1 MMTKAKAAGKA
12 NASLTE
18 MAAELESFVRTA
30 ASDGQRQYDV
40 ERATLE
46 RVIEMGRRATD
57 LFLQLQGDGDL
68 GSQAVGADG
77 RTLYRSEQPSVR
89 RLRTIFGEHQFTA
102 YVYAAGSKEKIALRP
117 IDAKIELAAG
127 DFSYLFEE
135 FAQHFCVDQAFGS
148 AAEKMGAMFGSKV
161 AVDSLERISRRLGGQ
176 AEAFLA
182 NLPIPAPQDEG
193 AVLVAT
199 ADGKGVPLVQRDAG
213 RIPTFEQR
221 ERPGNR
227 RMATLGGIYSVDR
240 HIRTADDILAAL
252 FREKPPTPPA
262 KRPEPVGKC
271 YRGSFTRPLDNGA
284 GTEVL
289 LSGTCDA
296 FRWLREQIDKRRR
309 PGQPIVVLID
319 GQESLWDA
327 AHLCFDGVPSDS
339 AIIEIL
345 DIVHVAGY
353 VWRAAKTLATTTEH
367 REAFV
372 WDRLGR
378 ILAGDVKGVIAG
390 LRQTATKRGLKG
402 PARKEIDTVCG
413 YFENHARRMH
423 YDEYLRAGY
432 PIATGVIEGACR
444 HLVKDRLE
452 RTGMRWTLAGAAAML
467 DIRAVIA
474 SSFWT
479 EFNQHRMTAEQ
490 KRLHPNAQLLA
501 KQQPLRC

>member
-1 MMTKAKAAGKA
+1 MMTKVKSAGKV

-18 MAAELESFVRTA
+18 MAAELESFVRTSA
-30 ASDGQRQYDV
+30 GSGLRQYDV

-46 RVIEMGRRATD
+46 RVLEMGRRATD
-57 LFLQLQGDGDL
+57 LFLELQGVGDL
-68 GSQAVGADG
+68 GPQVVGVDG
-77 RTLYRSEQPSVR
+77 RTLYRSEKPADR
-89 RLRTIFGEHQFTA
+89 RLRTIFGEHHFAA

-135 FAQHFCVDQAFGS
+135 FSQHFCVDQAFRL
-148 AAEKMGAMFGSKV
+148 AAEKMDAMFGSKV
-161 AVDSLERISRRLGGQ
+161 TVDSLERISQRVGGQ

-182 NLPIPAPQDEG
+182 DLPTPAAQDEG
-193 AVLVAT
+193 EVLVAT
-199 ADGKGVPLVQRDAG
+199 ADGKGVPLVKRDAE
-213 RIPTFEQR
+213 RVPAFEQR

-240 HIRTADDILAAL
+240 HVRTGDDILAAL
-252 FREKPPTPPA
+252 FRDEPPA
-262 KRPEPVGKC
+262 PPSKRPEPVGKC
-271 YRGSFTRPLDNGA
+271 YRGSFTQPCDNGA

-289 LSGTCDA
+289 LSGICDA
-296 FRWLREQIDKRRR
+296 FRWLREQIDKRRQ
-309 PGQPIVVLID
+309 PGQPIVVLMD

-327 AHLCFDGVPSDS
+327 AAGCFDGVPSDS
-339 AIIEIL
+339 AIVEIL

-413 YFENHARRMH
+413 YFENHACRMR

-467 DIRAVIA
+467 NIRAIIA

-479 EFNQHRMTAEQ
+479 EFNQRRMTAEQ
-490 KRLHPNAQLLA
+490 QRLHPNAKLLA